1 MIKINTINAP
11 AADEKLSNI
20 LISKF
25 GENSKFEITYD
36 LDDKFIEV
44 ISEDP
49 EIMKF
54 LNTYRD

>member
-11 AADEKLSNI
+11 AADEKLSSL

-25 GENSKFEITYD
+25 GEHSKFEITYD

-44 ISEDP
+44 RSENR
-49 EIMKF
+49 EIIEF
-54 LNTYRD
+54 LKTYRD